1 MEGLAEQGRLED
13 LPLPRLLLELHRH
26 GFGGTLTLSR
36 DRVGKRFLFHEGVPV
51 FAESTLPSESLGV
64 QLMDQGMISREDY
77 SKVVAYVQRHHCKEG
92 KALLDL
98 GLLDAKGL
106 FLALKEQVR
115 LRVVECF
122 GWPQG
127 EFFLDPSTAPS
138 ADAQPFRTDLHGLLQ
153 EALESHWSA
162 DRILRD
168 LEPKMRLYACAG
180 PGFRRIAP
188 RLRSDEA
195 VQALF
200 EAFDGTRTLWKA
212 VQLAKTPRALA
223 AAWVLDAC
231 RALEYRAEPLDPDPA
246 GDAAGDAEVEI
257 LFGAAGPPAAR
268 PERPAAAGGAAGADP
283 RRDPLSEALV
293 REIAAKHAGLETLDL
308 YALLGVPRDV
318 EAAALKRVYLKA
330 AKTYHPD
337 ALARLEIDAET
348 RAQASRVFAE
358 IGKAWAV
365 LSDPPQRADY
375 DAALGAQGLDANA
388 LAVAETLYRKGEVLL
403 RQGNFKGALEFL
415 RPAVEAWPDE
425 GAYQS
430 ALGWALYKKLPS
442 EPGAALEHLE
452 QAAALEPSDGV
463 ILFRLGVVLRALGQE
478 ARAAETLALARRH
491 GDGRHG
497 DVG

>member
-1 MEGLAEQGRLED
+1 MAGLPEQGRLD
-13 LPLPRLLLELHRH
+13 DVPLPRLLLELHRQ
-26 GFGGTLTLSR
+26 GFGGTLMLSR

-64 QLMDQGMISREDY
+64 QLMDAGSISRDDY
-77 SKVVAYVQRHHCKEG
+77 SKVVGYVQRHHCKEG
-92 KALLDL
+92 KALLEL

-122 GWPQG
+122 GWPHG

-138 ADAQPFRTDLHGLLQ
+138 ADAQPFRTDLHALLQ
-153 EALESHWSA
+153 EALETHWSA

-168 LEPKMRLYACAG
+168 LEPKMRLYPCAG
-180 PGFRRIAP
+180 KSFRRIAP
-188 RLRSDEA
+188 RLRGDEA

-200 EAFDGTRTLWKA
+200 EALDGARTLWKA

-223 AAWVLDAC
+223 AAWVLDASH
-231 RALEYRAEPLDPDPA
+231 ALDYRAEPLAPEDGAEGRGEREPA
-246 GDAAGDAEVEI
+246 VEI
-257 LFGAAGPPAAR
+257 LFGASTPQEGR
-268 PERPAAAGGAAGADP
+268 PGRPAAGAHAAAAGL
-283 RRDPLSEALV
+283 RRDPASEGLM
-293 REIAAKHAGLETLDL
+293 REIAAKHAGLGSLDL
-308 YALLGVPRDV
+308 YGLLGVPHDAD
-318 EAAALKRVYLKA
+318 AATLKRVYLKA

-337 ALARLEIDAET
+337 ALARLEIDAEA

-365 LSDPPQRADY
+365 LADPRQRADY
-375 DAALGAQGLDANA
+375 DAALGVGGIDANA
-388 LAVAETLYRKGEVLL
+388 LATAETLYRKGEILL
-403 RQGNFKGALEFL
+403 RQGNFKVALEFL

-442 EPGAALEHLE
+442 EPRPALEHLE
-452 QAAALEPSDGV
+452 RAAALEPADGV
-463 ILFRLGVVLRALGQE
+463 ILFRLGVVLRALGEE
-478 ARAAETLALARRH
+478 ARASALLARARLL
-491 GDGRHG
+491 GAAA
-497 DVG
+497 

>member
-1 MEGLAEQGRLED
+1 MDRLPEQGRLED
-13 LPLPRLLLELHRH
+13 LALPRLLLELHRQ

-36 DRVGKRFLFHEGVPV
+36 DRVGKRFLLQEGVPV

-64 QLMDQGMISREDY
+64 QLMDSGAISREDY
-77 SKVVAYVQRHHCKEG
+77 SKVVAYVQRHRCKEG

-115 LRVVECF
+115 LRVIECF

-138 ADAQPFRTDLHGLLQ
+138 ADAQPFRTDLHALLQ

-162 DRILRD
+162 DRLLRD

-180 PGFRRIAP
+180 PSFRRIAP

-200 EAFDGTRTLWKA
+200 EALDGSRTLWKA

-223 AAWVLDAC
+223 AAWVLDASH
-231 RALEYRAEPLDPDPA
+231 ALDYRAEPLDPEAAEAGGGDP
-246 GDAAGDAEVEI
+246 EVEI
-257 LFGAAGPPAAR
+257 VFGEAPREEEAKPARPAGP
-268 PERPAAAGGAAGADP
+268 RPAAGAQT
-283 RRDPLSEALV
+283 RRDPVTGALA
-293 REIAAKHAGLETLDL
+293 REIAEKHAGLETLDH
-308 YALLGVPRDV
+308 YALLGVSRDV
-318 EAAALKRVYLKA
+318 DAAALKRVYLKA

-348 RAQASRVFAE
+348 RARASRVFAE

-365 LSDPPQRADY
+365 LSDPRQRADY
-375 DAALGAQGLDANA
+375 DAAFGGGGLDANA
-388 LAVAETLYRKGEVLL
+388 LATAETLYRKGEVLL
-403 RQGNFKGALEFL
+403 RQGNFRAALEFL
-415 RPAVEAWPDE
+415 RPAVETWPEE

-442 EPGAALEHLE
+442 EPGPAREHLE
-452 QAAALEPSDGV
+452 RAAALEPSDGV
-463 ILFRLGVVLRALGQE
+463 ILFRLGVVLRALGE
-478 ARAAETLALARRH
+478 DARAAEFLARARRC
-491 GDGRHG
+491 GEG
-497 DVG
+497 